1 MGLLGILGDKVHW
14 DIEGIVVQ
22 LAQLAQPAKR
32 AQPARLDPLVRL
44 DPVEQLDRL
53 V

>member
-1 MGLLGILGDKVHW
+1 MGRLGILGDKVHW

-22 LAQLAQPAKR
+22 LAQLAQPVILDI
-32 AQPARLDPLVRL
+32 PARLDPLARL
-44 DPVEQLDRL
+44 DPVGRLGQL

>member
-22 LAQLAQPAKR
+22 LAQLAQPVILDI
-32 AQPARLDPLVRL
+32 PAYMDQLDILDQLEKLVRL
-44 DPVEQLDRL
+44 V
-53 V
+53 